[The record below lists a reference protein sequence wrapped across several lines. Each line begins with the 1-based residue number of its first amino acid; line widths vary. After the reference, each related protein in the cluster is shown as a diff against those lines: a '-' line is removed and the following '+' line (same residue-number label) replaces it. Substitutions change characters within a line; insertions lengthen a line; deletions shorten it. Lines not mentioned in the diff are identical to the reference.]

1 MKRVGIAA
9 VVALAAAACIEPQA
23 ASPVQQGSVLVRPDQ
38 SPPPTTSDATMPAS
52 FPPPPP
58 AESVAQTNGLY
69 RTGWRLISIGAVA
82 IGTGI
87 AFAVLGAV
95 LPCKLGDPNCLTQAD
110 VDGQKSLGNAFL
122 GTGIGAMIVG
132 AVFVAVGIPLSIVG
146 ANQVKR
152 QLGYA
157 LLVTPNGAGFRF

>member
-1 MKRVGIAA
+1 MKRVGVTA

-23 ASPVQQGSVLVRPDQ
+23 ASPATQGSVLVRPGQ

-52 FPPPPP
+52 FPPPP
-58 AESVAQTNGLY
+58 AAASVVQTNGLY
-69 RTGWRLISIGAVA
+69 RTGSTLISVGAAGIGA
-82 IGTGI
+82 GI

-95 LPCKLGDPNCLTQAD
+95 LPCKLGDPDCPTQAD
-110 VDGQKSLGNAFL
+110 VDSQKSLGNAFL
-122 GTGIGAMIVG
+122 GTGIGAMILG
-132 AVFVAVGIPLSIVG
+132 AVFVAVGIPLAIVG